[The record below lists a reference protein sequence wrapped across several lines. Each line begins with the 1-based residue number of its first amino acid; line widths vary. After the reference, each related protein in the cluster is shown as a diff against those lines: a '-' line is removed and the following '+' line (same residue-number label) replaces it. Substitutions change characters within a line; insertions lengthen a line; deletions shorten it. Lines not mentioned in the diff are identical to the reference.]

1 MVSQEVNFGDTVPI
15 SHFFIYLKS
24 WTNSQYNERPQ
35 DRSNMNQTE
44 TKAKSIILRGVRVHN
59 LKNIDLD
66 VPLDKLIIVTG
77 VSGSGKSSLAFDTLY
92 AEGQRRYLESLSA
105 YARQFLER
113 MDKPEADLIEG
124 IPPAIAIQ
132 QKAATKNPRSTVATA
147 TEIHDY
153 LRLLFARVGTVHCLK
168 CGQPVERDTIDAIVD
183 NLLKLPPRTKALI
196 TFSWPADRSP
206 ALLKKQ
212 GFFRAVREGQAVSLD
227 DLQLGRKDKD
237 LDILVDRLT
246 LDPAERDRLADSL
259 ELGLKNGGG
268 AVRVL
273 TDSGK
278 EFFFSDRLECKA
290 CRLVA
295 EEPVPNL
302 FSFNSPQGA
311 CPVCHGFG
319 DQAVI
324 DEDKVIPDKG
334 KTLEEGAV
342 EPWTKPL
349 SRRLARE
356 LLREAQRRGIPTDV
370 PFESLKKEWQRFV
383 LDGGD
388 GYRGV
393 KGFFD
398 WLQTKKYKIQ
408 VRVLLSRYRKYTA
421 CPACGQSRLNPRA
434 LSVRLGGI
442 DIGRAARM
450 TVREAFDFFSR
461 IELAPFQ
468 EKVAGKLRAEILNRL
483 RFLLQVGLDYITLDR
498 MTFTLS
504 GGEAQ
509 RINLAAALS
518 TSLVGTLFVLDEPS
532 LGLHARDNAR
542 LISILKSL
550 KDIGNTVVVVE
561 HDPEII
567 RAAEHVI
574 DLGPGAGEAGGRV
587 VFAGPMDAFNRDRRS
602 LTAQY
607 LHGRKKI
614 QVPAERRKAVNF
626 IEVRGARRH
635 NLKNINVRFPL
646 NVFTCLTGV
655 SGSGKSTLLSDIL
668 FRSWEEKRPEG
679 CDRILGR
686 DKVDKLVLVDQAPIS
701 TSPRSIPATYTKAMD
716 DIRSLF
722 SQTREAKAQ
731 GYGPGTFS
739 FNTAGGRCQECQG
752 DGRRVVEM
760 QFLAD
765 VVLTCEACHGRRFKD
780 EVLDI
785 RYQGKNIDQVLQ
797 LSVEEACLF
806 FAGQPRII
814 KKLTPLREVGLGYLR
829 LGQPTTTLS
838 GGELQR
844 IKLAFHLI
852 HEREKKILYLFDEPT
867 VGLHL
872 DDIAKLLHSF
882 RRLVEEG
889 HTVCVIEHN
898 LDVIKCADHI
908 IDLGPEGGEGGG
920 RIVAEGT
927 PEEVA
932 AAPDSITGRYL
943 KGSLPGPRAAAK
955 N

>member
-1 MVSQEVNFGDTVPI
+1 
-15 SHFFIYLKS
+15 
-24 WTNSQYNERPQ
+24 
-35 DRSNMNQTE
+35 MNQTE
-44 TKAKSIILRGVRVHN
+44 TKARNIILRGVRVHN

-113 MDKPEADLIEG
+113 MDKPEADLIDG

-132 QKAATKNPRSTVATA
+132 QKAATKNPRSTVATV

-183 NLLKLPPRTKALI
+183 KLLKLPPRTKVFI
-196 TFSWPADRSP
+196 TFSWPAERSLG
-206 ALLKKQ
+206 LLKKQ
-212 GFFRAVREGQAVSLD
+212 GFFRALREGQAVSLD
-227 DLQLGRKDKD
+227 DLQPSRKDKD
-237 LDILVDRLT
+237 LAILVDRLT
-246 LDPAERDRLADSL
+246 LDAAERDRLADSL
-259 ELGLKNGGG
+259 ELALKNGGG
-268 AVRVL
+268 EVRVL
-273 TDSGK
+273 TEAGK
-278 EFFFSDRLECKA
+278 DFIFSDRLECKT

-295 EEPVPNL
+295 EEPFPNL

-324 DEDKVIPDKG
+324 DEDKVIPDKN

-349 SRRLARE
+349 SRGLARE
-356 LLREAQRRGIPTDV
+356 LLREARRRGIPTDV
-370 PFESLKKEWQRFV
+370 PFKSLKKEGQRFV

-398 WLQTKKYKIQ
+398 WLQTKKYKVQ
-408 VRVLLSRYRKYTA
+408 VRVLLSRYRKYIA

-434 LSVRLGGI
+434 LSVRLGGA
-442 DIGRAARM
+442 DIGRVARM
-450 TVREAFDFFSR
+450 TVGEAFDFFSR

-518 TSLVGTLFVLDEPS
+518 ASLVGTLFVLDEPS
-532 LGLHARDNAR
+532 IGLHARDNAR
-542 LISILKSL
+542 LVSILKSL

-587 VFAGPMDAFNRDRRS
+587 VFAGSMDDFNRDRRS

-607 LHGRKKI
+607 LHGQKKI
-614 QVPAERRKAVNF
+614 QVPAERRKPANF
-626 IEVRGARRH
+626 IEVRGAHRH
-635 NLKNINVRFPL
+635 NLKNIDVRFPL
-646 NVFTCLTGV
+646 NIFTCLTGV

-668 FRSWEEKRPEG
+668 FRSWEEQRPEG
-679 CDRILGR
+679 CDRLLGWN
-686 DKVDKLVLVDQAPIS
+686 KVDKVVLVDQGPLS

-739 FNTAGGRCQECQG
+739 FNTAGGRCEECQG
-752 DGRRVVEM
+752 DGQRVVEM
-760 QFLAD
+760 QFLSD
-765 VVLTCEACHGRRFKD
+765 VILTCEACHGRRFKE

-797 LSVEEACLF
+797 LSVDEACLF
-806 FAGQPRII
+806 FGSQPRII
-814 KKLTPLREVGLGYLR
+814 KKLTPLQEVGLGYLR

-882 RRLVEEG
+882 RRLIEEG

-932 AAPDSITGRYL
+932 AAPGSITGRYL
-943 KGSLPGPRAAAK
+943 KGYIPGPRAAPRPRPAAK